1 MTNCFPFVTGFAVTA
16 YFGFYSLFLN
26 FLTFINLCELCFIF
40 PLPLIG
46 TICFCIS
53 CFILLQCV
61 SFFLF
66 FVCQFLHSSGMIWEP
81 KLEGSVGVFFWFCV
95 FCIRFV
101 IISHHLK
108 FLFVSFCFLLSR
120 VCVCVAIRVR
130 LCGLVSLFV
139 CFNSCQINFTRVV
152 CVSVYVFCQCL
163 YCFLLSFV
171 LKRKDFTVTWRRSLL
186 SASFVLLF
194 V

>member
-16 YFGFYSLFLN
+16 YFVFYSLFFN

-81 KLEGSVGVFFWFCV
+81 KLGGSVGFF
-95 FCIRFV
+95 FV
-101 IISHHLK
+101 LR
-108 FLFVSFCFLLSR
+108 FLLSFCDNFASFKVFFCFFLFSFKQS
-120 VCVCVAIRVR
+120 VCCVAIRVW

-152 CVSVYVFCQCL
+152 CVSVFVFCQCL

-171 LKRKDFTVTWRRSLL
+171 LERKDFTVTW
-186 SASFVLLF
+186 
-194 V
+194 